1 MMRLGEWLGLRLVGG
16 EVIELVGDV
25 GAGKTT
31 FTRGLARGLG
41 IDSAIQSPTFT
52 VSREYGCRDN
62 LRLVHYDFYRLLEA
76 GIMADEIHDT
86 LLDPQAVVVVEW
98 SGVVADVLPDR
109 RIIFT
114 IQPVAESEN
123 ERELVGGGAGVAILK
138 EYKHATTA

>member
-1 MMRLGEWLGLRLVGG
+1 MMRLGEWIGSKLSGG

-41 IDSAIQSPTFT
+41 IASPIQSPTFT
-52 VSREYGCRDN
+52 VNREYSCRDN
-62 LRLVHYDFYRLLEA
+62 LRLVHYDFYRLTEA

-98 SGVVADVLPDR
+98 SDVVADVLPDR
-109 RIIFT
+109 RVILT
-114 IQPVAESEN
+114 IHPVASSEN
-123 ERELVGGGAGVAILK
+123 ERELIGSGDGVNILK
-138 EYKHATTA
+138 EYEHATAA